1 MLLTGC
7 SHLLEGVT
15 IEWIP
20 GGIEELLE
28 EGIAPDDD

>member
-1 MLLTGC
+1 MLLAGC
-7 SHLLEGVT
+7 SRLLEGAA

-28 EGIAPDDD
+28 EGRAPDDD

>member
-7 SHLLEGVT
+7 SRLLEEAA

-28 EGIAPDDD
+28 QGRAPNDD